1 MIRSLSLYTFNWAYS
16 KEDGEEGWFSD
27 RVKGRDGIKPERK
40 GKTSGCCL
48 ANPCMEKKK
57 TADVFRSKTEKRQKQ
72 TDKTKQFTSLGSE
85 FRFAG
90 PYASLL
96 DSCRFFLLPVVLPF
110 CFVLTDWLTREGALL
125 LYTDPTGISLDVDQD
140 PCIPEELTTSHW
152 NISILVRTNRTIEM
166 SRRGSQVAAP
176 SSESYPP
183 GNQSISHSAKPP
195 ARSRRR
201 DARGTAKA
209 ENRYRA

>member
-1 MIRSLSLYTFNWAYS
+1 MCF
-16 KEDGEEGWFSD
+16 G
-27 RVKGRDGIKPERK
+27 P
-40 GKTSGCCL
+40 
-48 ANPCMEKKK
+48 
-57 TADVFRSKTEKRQKQ
+57 RQKRGKSKRTRQ
-72 TDKTKQFTSLGSE
+72 SSSPRWARRFGSQGLTHPSSILV
-85 FRFAG
+85 A
-90 PYASLL
+90 
-96 DSCRFFLLPVVLPF
+96 FFLLPVVLPF

-209 ENRYRA
+209 ENRYRALVLRRRRC